1 MVSLPSQLPSPN
13 ERRVA
18 VRVTKDAQRQ
28 VRSGHPWVFPSSI
41 VSLSH
46 DGDAGDLAVLFD
58 DDRKFVAIGLYD
70 PSSPLRV
77 RVLHHG
83 RPVTIDSS
91 FWASRIDAAL
101 ARRAALASSD
111 ETNAYRCIHGENDG
125 LPGFVLDRYDTTY
138 VIKLDTHAWF
148 AHLADIV
155 PVIVERTG
163 AARVVLRL
171 SRAQH
176 EAGEAIGLYDGDVL
190 AGDAPPSLVKFRE
203 NGLIFD
209 ADVVRGQK
217 TGHFLDQRDN
227 RARVRDLSSGASVL
241 DVFSCTGGFTVHAA
255 AGGAISA
262 HSVDLSSHAL
272 EGVKRNLAYNRDLP
286 AVARCT
292 TRSSAGDAFSV
303 MRGIAASGERFG
315 MVIIDPPSFA
325 SKQADIDA
333 AIAAYRK
340 LTALGVRLTERG
352 GVLVQSSC
360 SSRVTSDAFYAA
372 VHEAAADAGRPLDD
386 VERTGHAVDHPVGF
400 AQGSYLKTLF
410 ALVP

>member
-1 MVSLPSQLPSPN
+1 M
-13 ERRVA
+13 A

-28 VRSGHPWVFPSSI
+28 VRSGHPWVFATSI
-41 VSLSH
+41 TSLSH

-58 DDRKFVAIGLYD
+58 EDRKFVAIGLYD
-70 PSSPLRV
+70 PTSPLRV

-83 RPVTIDSS
+83 RPTSVDHT
-91 FWASRIDAAL
+91 FWTQRIDAAL
-101 ARRAALASSD
+101 ERRAALASSH

-148 AHLADIV
+148 PHLASLV
-155 PVIVERTG
+155 PIIVERT
-163 AARVVLRL
+163 AAERVILRL

-176 EAGEAIGLYDGDVL
+176 DAGEAIGLYDGDVL
-190 AGDAPPSLVKFRE
+190 AGDAPPSLVQFRE
-203 NGLIFD
+203 NGLVFD

-227 RARVRDLSSGASVL
+227 RARVRDLASGAAVL

-255 AGGAISA
+255 AGGARSA
-262 HSVDLSSHAL
+262 HSVDLSPHAL
-272 EGVKRNLAYNRDLP
+272 EGVKRNLAYNRGLP
-286 AVARCT
+286 AVAKCT

-315 MVIIDPPSFA
+315 LVIIDPPSFA
-325 SKQADIDA
+325 SKQADIEGA
-333 AIAAYRK
+333 VAAYRK

-360 SSRVTSDAFYAA
+360 SSRVTSEAFFLA
-372 VHEAAADAGRPLDD
+372 VHEAASDAGRSLDEI
-386 VERTGHAVDHPVGF
+386 ERTGHAIDHPVGF
-400 AQGSYLKTLF
+400 AQGGYLKTLF